1 MAIDRERKNVQMDG
15 VTVMCSSKKLERA
28 ISADCGT
35 VHRVGFAL
43 DMHDMHP
50 EAGIVRRNYLA
61 IMYHPNPDKGY
72 STAVAVADVLYAKK
86 KIDGVITFGTTIGYN
101 DATKPMALIK
111 HYQNANRDQIR
122 EIFNTCKC
130 FLMPSISEGLNLT
143 PIESTLCGCPTVLCD
158 GAIDEIF
165 FNNKNCLVVD
175 KNNVGQME
183 AMVLTVLDSFESHS
197 SKFMKRMRFVIK
209 SYTWNTVI
217 ENILKLL

>member
-1 MAIDRERKNVQMDG
+1 
-15 VTVMCSSKKLERA
+15 
-28 ISADCGT
+28 
-35 VHRVGFAL
+35 
-43 DMHDMHP
+43 
-50 EAGIVRRNYLA
+50 
-61 IMYHPNPDKGY
+61 
-72 STAVAVADVLYAKK
+72 
-86 KIDGVITFGTTIGYN
+86 
-101 DATKPMALIK
+101 
-111 HYQNANRDQIR
+111 
-122 EIFNTCKC
+122 
-130 FLMPSISEGLNLT
+130 MPSISEGLNLT